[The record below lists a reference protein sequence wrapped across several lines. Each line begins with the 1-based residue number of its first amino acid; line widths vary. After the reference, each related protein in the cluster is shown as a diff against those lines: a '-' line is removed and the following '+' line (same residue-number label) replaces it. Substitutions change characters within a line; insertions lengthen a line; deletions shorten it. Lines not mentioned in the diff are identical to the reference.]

1 MKSKDEVCEAQIL
14 QSWVCSNGWFPGK
27 SFCSVCLWVGIFSIC
42 FWLCFSSFEKSVSC
56 HRYGPC
62 HLALSSTKNLSLLN
76 FIIEWMAIS
85 SQYGAEVR
93 VFMCKMWNWKAAV
106 CYWVI
111 KGQITGSW
119 KLFRSCVMHT
129 RYDYRTACQNA
140 CVVLTIPGQVPWS
153 SAPLVHS
160 LTNLQPTF
168 RFLLNRI

>member
-1 MKSKDEVCEAQIL
+1 MKSKDEICEAQIL

-153 SAPLVHS
+153 SAPLVRS

>member
-62 HLALSSTKNLSLLN
+62 HLVLSSTKNLSLLN

-119 KLFRSCVMHT
+119 KLLGVVSCIQDM
-129 RYDYRTACQNA
+129 
-140 CVVLTIPGQVPWS
+140 TIEQHAKMPVQCWPYLAKCPGHQ
-153 SAPLVHS
+153 PL
-160 LTNLQPTF
+160 
-168 RFLLNRI
+168 